1 MAEKPNAYRNLLGI
15 NKASFTLAVI
25 AFILSIVDLGFRLEY
40 RTDQFF
46 LFIYH
51 LAIALC
57 LTSLLARIYIKRN
70 NQVHSSG

>member
-25 AFILSIVDLGFRLEY
+25 AFILSVVDLGFRLEY

-46 LFIYH
+46 LFIYICHCFMPH
-51 LAIALC
+51 LTACQNLYQTKQ
-57 LTSLLARIYIKRN
+57 LKT
-70 NQVHSSG
+70 